1 VTPSSFEQIHACWG
15 IEGVRQF
22 LTMYLETPVLAFPEG
37 SVFKNL
43 FARFDPTQKYNR
55 YIAQKQVAETV
66 FDLQSMVDYMFC
78 ECTRQGYAENPSGFW
93 AQWSDYMNQQYLLY
107 GEVRDKYS
115 EHLASD
121 EQVLSYRCSKLKMQ
135 ASMEQF
141 QKASE
146 FLSSF
151 EYSNGAYRIL
161 APRKPDDLIEE
172 GRQLS
177 HCVGSYTDRV
187 AALDT
192 FIFFLRRTSDPDRS
206 LVTVQ
211 VNTDGRLGQVRG
223 RFNRQPAPEQMRF
236 VEKWHEKFFKNAEVQ
251 VA

>member
-1 VTPSSFEQIHACWG
+1 
-15 IEGVRQF
+15 
-22 LTMYLETPVLAFPEG
+22 MYLETPVLAFPEG

-93 AQWSDYMNQQYLLY
+93 SQWSDYMNQQYLLY

-151 EYSNGAYRIL
+151 EYSNGAYCIL

-236 VEKWHEKFFKNAEVQ
+236 VEKWHEKFFKNVEVQ